1 MTYAN
6 DVLLAFYGS
15 SASTISR
22 HVNAYLEKLLR
33 YFTDWKHVLNAGK
46 YVAIVFGG
54 RAHTVYP
61 NFKDFAG
68 TEVGLRVD
76 TCFAKNELT

>member
-54 RAHTVYP
+54 RPHTVYP
-61 NFKDFAG
+61 NFKDFVQELKLG
-68 TEVGLRVD
+68 CELIRVSQ
-76 TCFAKNELT
+76 KMN